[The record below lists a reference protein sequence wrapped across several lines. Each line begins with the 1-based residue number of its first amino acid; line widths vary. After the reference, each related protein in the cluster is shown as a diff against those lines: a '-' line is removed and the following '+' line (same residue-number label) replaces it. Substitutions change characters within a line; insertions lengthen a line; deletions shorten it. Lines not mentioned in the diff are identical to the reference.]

1 MTFKVKIDIEREFT
15 VAADIDT
22 VFALLSDVPASAAHF
37 PKVHA
42 LSSLSGNSFRWDM
55 EEVALGIYSIQTSYA
70 CQYVS
75 DKNAKTVTW
84 TPIKGEGNA
93 EVSGQWELTKLEDG
107 TNISFKTKAEL
118 TLQISSLLKLAVSPL
133 VKFEFTGMVDTYLSN
148 LKNLWATSD

>member
-1 MTFKVKIDIEREFT
+1 MTFKVNIEMEREFV

-37 PKVHA
+37 PKVKALTA
-42 LSSLSGNSFRWDM
+42 LSNNSFKWDM
-55 EEVALGIYSIQTSYA
+55 EEVTLGIYSIQTSYA

-75 DKNAKTVTW
+75 DKKAKTVVW

-93 EVSGQWELTKLEDG
+93 EVSGHWELTQLEAG

-118 TLQISSLLKLAVSPL
+118 TLQINGFLKLAVSPL
-133 VKFEFTGMVDTYLSN
+133 VKFEFTGMVDTYLRN
-148 LKNLWATSD
+148 LKDLWA